1 MLDTSMV
8 LQALQVANYLNEGT
22 IPALLGNSSPT
33 RQPTADAFQT
43 QDGHLQITV
52 IQQDQTERLF
62 DVLELSHLLNDDRY
76 ATEAARIKNFD
87 ACQTAMQSVL
97 TKETTDTWLTAM
109 QAARVPV
116 AAIRSLADALD
127 DPQLTHRRVL
137 TRTSEDDLAARDQK
151 AVVTAGYLANQDG
164 PTIRSQPPQLGEHT
178 DEILSEAGFDYSQ
191 IDYWRNVGVM

>member
-1 MLDTSMV
+1 
-8 LQALQVANYLNEGT
+8 
-22 IPALLGNSSPT
+22 
-33 RQPTADAFQT
+33 
-43 QDGHLQITV
+43 
-52 IQQDQTERLF
+52 
-62 DVLELSHLLNDDRY
+62 
-76 ATEAARIKNFD
+76 
-87 ACQTAMQSVL
+87 MQSVL

-137 TRTSEDDLAARDQK
+137 TRTNEDDLATRDQK

-178 DEILSEAGFDYSQ
+178 DEILSEAGFDHSQ
-191 IDYWRNVGVM
+191 IDYWRNEGVI